1 MLTYFYDHIHDLL
14 TTSRSKKKQQNIEH
28 KITTS
33 SKSLLK
39 IEFKKYFSSKGYLMN
54 TIVGGILCIVMV
66 GVMLSTLLTNE
77 DPEFVAIIKDI
88 VPYLSLMIMWCIGIS
103 TPAASAISIEGKSFL
118 IIKTLPIDY
127 KKYLKCKLL
136 LSEIILA
143 PFVLVASIILAVLS
157 NISIEGLITIFVMP
171 QLYLLSLNYISLV
184 INSRFYKLTWS
195 NEMEVVKNSKS
206 VVFVMLIDF
215 AYTIIMC
222 ILLIVGGV
230 LFNLWVGAIVSI
242 VFEIIMT
249 LVARNTLYKKCPQRI
264 ANMEI

>member
-1 MLTYFYDHIHDLL
+1 M
-14 TTSRSKKKQQNIEH
+14 
-28 KITTS
+28 
-33 SKSLLK
+33 
-39 IEFKKYFSSKGYLMN
+39 
-54 TIVGGILCIVMV
+54 
-66 GVMLSTLLTNE
+66 
-77 DPEFVAIIKDI
+77 
-88 VPYLSLMIMWCIGIS
+88 
-103 TPAASAISIEGKSFL
+103 
-118 IIKTLPIDY
+118 
-127 KKYLKCKLL
+127 L

-157 NISIEGLITIFVMP
+157 NISVEGLITIFVMP
-171 QLYLLSLNYISLV
+171 QLNLLSLNYISLV

-230 LFNLWVGAIVSI
+230 LFNLWVGAVISI